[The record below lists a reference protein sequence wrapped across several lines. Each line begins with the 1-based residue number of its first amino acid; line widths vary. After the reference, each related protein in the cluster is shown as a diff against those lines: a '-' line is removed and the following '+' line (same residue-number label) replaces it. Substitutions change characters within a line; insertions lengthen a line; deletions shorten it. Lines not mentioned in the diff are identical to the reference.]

1 VTVRTHF
8 ISGEDALVLTERAKA
23 RRETVATVH
32 QLKVAQPVDHL
43 ADLAAVV
50 GRENRV
56 RTTEVIHRL
65 KARNHDVYEHW
76 NGARLKAL
84 LAEHGEEP
92 GTLDGYPVVKL
103 ESVERALDRR
113 AEQLAEAQ

>member
-1 VTVRTHF
+1 VRTYF
-8 ISGEDALVLTERAKA
+8 ISGEDALALTDRAKA
-23 RRETVATVH
+23 RRESVATVH
-32 QLKVAQPVDHL
+32 KLEIVQPVDHL

-56 RTTEVIHRL
+56 GTTEVIFHRL
-65 KARNHDVYEHW
+65 KTRNHAVYEHW

-84 LAEHGEEP
+84 LAEYGEEP

-103 ESVERALDRR
+103 ESVERALERR
-113 AEQLAEAQ
+113 TEELAEAQ